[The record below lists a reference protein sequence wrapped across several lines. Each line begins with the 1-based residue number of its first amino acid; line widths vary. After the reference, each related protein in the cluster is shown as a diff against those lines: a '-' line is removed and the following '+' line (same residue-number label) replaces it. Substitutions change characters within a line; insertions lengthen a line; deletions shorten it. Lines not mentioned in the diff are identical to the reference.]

1 MAICDDLY
9 SKFQVQ
15 RYFWSYENTSMKLPF
30 CGFALF
36 AALFCAHPNEAK
48 AQEIGQIW
56 VKIPE
61 KDLIPEGIAYDPA
74 RKRLFVSSISKN
86 KIVVIDKNKVVRD
99 FIKTGQDGFG
109 TGVGLHVD
117 PQRKVLWACNNR
129 GDTSM
134 IHQYDLKSDQL
145 IRVFKYSDGKK
156 RLFNDLDIHPDG
168 TVYISDTNHNGIF
181 SIQPQSQKIE
191 KFIESDDLQ
200 YPNGIVVQREQLL
213 VASTLRGILRI
224 PINSAE
230 IIPLDPDRRFH
241 SDGIDGLAFFQ
252 GSLYGI
258 HNLDQQY
265 FKQRIK
271 RYVLSPAL
279 DAITQDKLLEQG
291 NYAFEDPTTGV
302 FAGNRY
308 FCIANSQLEAYNQLG
323 GAINSKSTWKE
334 PVILWY
340 RFDKAGNLVLPKKKK

>member
-1 MAICDDLY
+1 MKPFILY
-9 SKFQVQ
+9 CLAAVFILLT
-15 RYFWSYENTSMKLPF
+15 RPTSS
-30 CGFALF
+30 
-36 AALFCAHPNEAK
+36 N
-48 AQEIGQIW
+48 AQEIGQVW
-56 VKIPE
+56 TKLPE

-74 RKRLFVSSISKN
+74 RKRLFVSSVSKN
-86 KIVVIDKNKVVRD
+86 KIVVIDKNKVARD
-99 FIKTGQDGFG
+99 FIKSAQDGFG

-134 IHQYDLKSDQL
+134 IHQYDLKKDQL

-156 RLFNDLDIHPDG
+156 RLFNDLDIHPNG
-168 TVYISDTNHNGIF
+168 TVYISDSERNGIF
-181 SIQPQSQKIE
+181 RILPQTSEIE

-200 YPNGIVVQREQLL
+200 YPNGIVVQGEQLF

-224 PINSAE
+224 PLNTLQ
-230 IIPLDPDRRFH
+230 IIPMDPDRRFH
-241 SDGIDGLAFFQ
+241 SDEIDGLAYFQ

-271 RYVLSPAL
+271 RYILSPTL
-279 DAITQDKLLEQG
+279 DAIAQDTLIEQG
-291 NYAFEDPTTGV
+291 NYHFEDPTTGV
-302 FAGNRY
+302 FAGRRY

-323 GAINSKSTWKE
+323 EDVSGKSTWKE
-334 PVILWY
+334 PIILWY
-340 RFDKAGNLVLPKKKK
+340 PFDKEGNLVRPKKK